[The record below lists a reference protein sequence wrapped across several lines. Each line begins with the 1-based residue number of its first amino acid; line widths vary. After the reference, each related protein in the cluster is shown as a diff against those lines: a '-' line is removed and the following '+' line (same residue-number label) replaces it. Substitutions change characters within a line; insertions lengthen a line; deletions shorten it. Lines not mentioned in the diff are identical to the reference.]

1 MFMREIETARLRL
14 RAWREDDLT
23 PYARICADPEVMRYL
38 SGPMTREQSEQ
49 QVSEFVRHWQERG
62 FGLWAVEEK
71 SSGAFIGFIGLL
83 YHEDWSEGEHRTEVG
98 WRLARPFWGRG
109 LATEGAMASLRYGF
123 EELGL
128 DLIISIAVPENL
140 ASRRVMEKLGMT
152 LRGETYFKG
161 SDVVWYAVERQ
172 VWEASGA

>member
-1 MFMREIETARLRL
+1 MREIETARLHL
-14 RAWREDDLT
+14 RTWREEDLA
-23 PYARICADPEVMRYL
+23 PYARLCADPEVMRYL

-49 QVSEFVRHWQERG
+49 QASQFVRHWEERG

-71 SSGAFIGFIGLL
+71 SSCAFIGFIGLL

-98 WRLARPFWGRG
+98 WRLDRPFWGRG
-109 LATEGAMASLRYGF
+109 LATEGAMASLHYGF

-128 DLIISIAVPENL
+128 DRIISIAVPENL
-140 ASRRVMEKLGMT
+140 GSRRVMEKLGMT
-152 LRGETYFKG
+152 LRGETRFKG

-172 VWEASGA
+172 VWEARRA